1 MHMRHAAPLVLIAAL
16 GLTACG
22 DKQDTAPSAGD
33 TANAVALVN
42 GQPIDR
48 ATFDEYMG
56 MKQRMQPG
64 MPLNPDVVLEELV
77 NMELLE
83 QAAERE
89 GVHQQPD
96 VVAQLDRQRANVL
109 INTLLRDKLENME
122 FDQAKLDTAY
132 QELLESIPGEEYHA
146 RHILVETEDDAR
158 ALIVK
163 LDDGADFAD
172 LARESSIGPSAPNGG
187 DLGWFTGDMM
197 VPEFSVAVE
206 SLDKRNYTREPV
218 HTQFGWHVILLE
230 DVRDTQKPEFAEVE
244 EQLRNEL
251 QRNFIDDYLNE
262 LREAALI
269 ETRLDKPAP
278 GSPDAE

>member
-16 GLTACG
+16 GLAACN
-22 DKQDTAPSAGD
+22 DQQDRATTGKDS
-33 TANAVALVN
+33 TNAVALVN

-48 ATFDEYMG
+48 STFDEYMN

-89 GVHQQPD
+89 GVHEQPE
-96 VVAQLDRQRANVL
+96 VVAQLERQRANVL
-109 INTLLRDKLENME
+109 INTLLRGKLENME
-122 FDQAKLDTAY
+122 VDQAKLDAAY
-132 QELLESIPGEEYHA
+132 QELLASIPSQEYHA
-146 RHILVETEDDAR
+146 RHILVETEDAAR
-158 ALIVK
+158 SLIAK
-163 LDDGADFAD
+163 LGDGADFVK
-172 LARESSIGPSAPNGG
+172 LAKENSTGPSGPNGG
-187 DLGWFTGDMM
+187 DLGWFTVDMM
-197 VPEFSVAVE
+197 VPEFSAAVE
-206 SLDKRNYTREPV
+206 SLDKGDHTREPV

-230 DVRDTQKPEFAEVE
+230 DVRDTQKPELAEVE

-251 QRNFIDDYLNE
+251 QRDFIDEYLNE
-262 LREAALI
+262 LRESALI

-278 GSPDAE
+278 ESPDAQ